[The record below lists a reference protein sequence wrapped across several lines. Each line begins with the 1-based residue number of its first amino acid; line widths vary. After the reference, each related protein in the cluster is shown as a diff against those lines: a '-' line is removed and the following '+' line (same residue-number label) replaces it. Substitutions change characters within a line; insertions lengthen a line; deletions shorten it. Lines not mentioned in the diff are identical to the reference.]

1 VKELELELILVLADA
16 LVIEDDDSDQFSA
29 LECTVEPSAPVEA
42 VTQDRR
48 GFLCF
53 ARWPTGRKR
62 LGIRGSEHQSSV
74 LKAID
79 VVCHFTAIDIP
90 DMLDFFPE

>member
-1 VKELELELILVLADA
+1 VKEGELELILVLADA

-42 VTQDRR
+42 VKQDRR
-48 GFLCF
+48 GFLCL
-53 ARWPTGRKR
+53 ARWPTEDVDIK
-62 LGIRGSEHQSSV
+62 GSEHQSSV
-74 LKAID
+74 LKAIE
-79 VVCHFTAIDIP
+79 VVYPFTAIDIP